1 MLGAPGVIVGIPG
14 TLLEAGSIGLTA
26 PPLPTTLV
34 RMAIP
39 IRVLILEDS
48 PTDAAVMVHH
58 LQEAGYA
65 PEWRR
70 VETEAEFLAHLE
82 RGLDLILADYT
93 LLDFTARRALELL
106 LERGWE
112 IPTIVVTGTV
122 SEEIALECL
131 RLGAADY
138 LLKDRLARLGPAVRS
153 VLAQHKVQEDRDA
166 ALAASRAKSEFLANV
181 SHELRTPLNSIL
193 GFAQLLLEQ
202 TTGTLSP
209 KHVRYLTNIYTSGQ
223 HLLRLVDSILDLSKL
238 GAGRFALQLDALP
251 VAETLEDI
259 LAIARG
265 LASRKGQTI
274 EAAIAP
280 GLPPLRADTIR
291 LKQVLLN
298 LLSNAVKFTPE
309 GGRITIVVRQVAGNS
324 PASRSTPTPSDAG
337 GEWLELSVSDTGIGI
352 RAEDLSRLFQDFVQ
366 LDAGAAKT
374 YEGTG
379 LGLALTRRLVELH
392 GGRIWA
398 ESPGEGR
405 GSTFT
410 VRLPFTGPADLTDAT
425 APESP

>member
-1 MLGAPGVIVGIPG
+1 MP
-14 TLLEAGSIGLTA
+14 S
-26 PPLPTTLV
+26 PL
-34 RMAIP
+34 
-39 IRVLILEDS
+39 RVLILEDS
-48 PTDAAVMVHH
+48 PTDAEVMVQH
-58 LQEAGYA
+58 LREAGYA

-82 RGLDLILADYT
+82 PTLDLILADYT

-138 LLKDRLARLGPAVRS
+138 LLKDRMARLGAAVRS
-153 VLAQHKVQEDRDA
+153 ALGQRAMQRARNA
-166 ALAASRAKSEFLANV
+166 AVAASRAKSEFLANM
-181 SHELRTPLNSIL
+181 SHEVRTPLNSIL

-202 TTGTLSP
+202 TEDILSP

-223 HLLRLVDSILDLSKL
+223 HLLRLIDSILDLSKVE
-238 GAGRFALQLDALP
+238 AGRLALQPEALP
-251 VAETLEDI
+251 VAATVEDI

-265 LASRKGQTI
+265 LASQRKQTI
-274 EAAIAP
+274 QATIAT
-280 GLPPLRADTIR
+280 GLPSLRADPIR
-291 LKQVLLN
+291 FKQILLN

-309 GGRITIVVRQVAGNS
+309 AGVVTVRVRQVAGEL
-324 PASRSTPTPSDAG
+324 PASVSTTGPDPANG
-337 GEWLELSVSDTGIGI
+337 GWLELTVSDTGIGI
-352 RAEDLSRLFQDFVQ
+352 RAEDLPRLFGLFVQ
-366 LDAGAAKT
+366 LEAAATKR

-379 LGLALTRRLVELH
+379 LGLALTKRLVELH

-398 ESPGEGR
+398 ESEGEGR

-410 VRLPFTGPADLTDAT
+410 VLLPFAGPDDSTDAD
-425 APESP
+425 APTSF